1 MSFLFNTRRAKE
13 KLAMIFDIG
22 SGSVGAA
29 LVGFTQGELPKIF
42 YTTRKKIQISKN
54 LQAQKLLLHM
64 TKALQEAFSDIEREG
79 FPHVRFTFFENIKPD
94 LMLYVLASPWHTS
107 QVRFVR
113 KKESRPFRV
122 KTDLLGNLVHH
133 ELTEFLKAHT
143 SSEITENKNHAH
155 ELIEGDI
162 LDVEL
167 NKYSTKNPIDK
178 VVHDLGVTLFATSA
192 PTDFVDSLRAIAER
206 AQHGILNRFASFT
219 FAFFTVVRDVWHE
232 NRNYFLLD
240 ISGEVTDLS
249 VVKDGKLLETRS
261 FPFGSNTVVRL
272 LASRLGLTILE
283 SESLLVTF
291 YGGHLSVSHSMRS
304 VIKSAGSE
312 WTSFFSRELKE
323 ISSQILL
330 PRDIF
335 LTADEPYALWF
346 KGIIESE
353 NIRSLTPTGKPF
365 SVILLDGKVFS
376 QHCLFAPGADKDPF
390 LVIESIFLNRKINM
404 V

>member
-1 MSFLFNTRRAKE
+1 MCSLIPHNVWYNIHMSFLFNTRRAKE

-312 WTSFFSRELKE
+312 
-323 ISSQILL
+323 
-330 PRDIF
+330 
-335 LTADEPYALWF
+335 
-346 KGIIESE
+346 
-353 NIRSLTPTGKPF
+353 
-365 SVILLDGKVFS
+365 
-376 QHCLFAPGADKDPF
+376 
-390 LVIESIFLNRKINM
+390 
-404 V
+404 